1 MKKISIK
8 LIISSTVLLVLLTG
22 MVYAEETTA
31 KVLACELNND
41 GWVLYG
47 TDQCPW
53 CIKQREEFGVAF
65 TDLTYINCQE
75 NKSVCIDAG
84 IKGIPCWV
92 SPNGTLYPGYY
103 NLTQLD
109 DMLNDYR
116 SEHPTPSSTY
126 NATGFELMYVLLAVL
141 IVLLIKRR

>member
-1 MKKISIK
+1 MNTIFIRSI
-8 LIISSTVLLVLLTG
+8 IIFTIFSVLFTG
-22 MVYAEETTA
+22 IVYAAETTA
-31 KVLACELNND
+31 GELAHELNND
-41 GWVLYG
+41 GWILYG

-53 CIKQREEFGVAF
+53 CIKQREEFADAF